1 MIRRSSSRG
10 IGRGLGLFV
19 GGAMCGALALWIF
32 LASHGNDAKPANR
45 SLPLPAQVTATS
57 DAGIPLPLETTA
69 PSTDDSVDAPDR
81 TTTQALALPPDLEF
95 VATNP
100 ETPPELAAGAQLPA
114 IDELSLTI
122 PVAGVTAAQLQDTF
136 TDARSEGRRHDAI
149 DIMAATGTPVFAVAD
164 GSIAKFFDSKQGG
177 HTIYQFDPL
186 GGIAYY
192 YAHLDRRAPDLVEG
206 QSVKRGQVI
215 GYVGYSGN
223 ANPAG
228 PHLHFAI
235 FRLGPEKLW
244 WRGTPINPYGP
255 LGGR

>member
-10 IGRGLGLFV
+10 IGRGFGLFV
-19 GGAMCGALALWIF
+19 AGAVCGAIATWF
-32 LASHGNDAKPANR
+32 FMASHGNDAQPRNVNLQLPRPTATTTTMV
-45 SLPLPAQVTATS
+45 PLPPGTPAPPADESVGAA
-57 DAGIPLPLETTA
+57 DATTA
-69 PSTDDSVDAPDR
+69 R
-81 TTTQALALPPDLEF
+81 ALALPPGLEF
-95 VATNP
+95 RAANP
-100 ETPPELAAGAQLPA
+100 ETAPDAAALAPLSD
-114 IDELSLTI
+114 ISELSLMI

-136 TDARSEGRRHDAI
+136 TDARSEGRPHDAI

-164 GSIAKFFDSKQGG
+164 GTVAKFFDSKQGG

-192 YAHLDRRAPDLVEG
+192 YAHLDRRAPGLAEG
-206 QSVKRGQVI
+206 QPVKRGQVI

-228 PHLHFAI
+228 QHLHFAI